1 MTEVRIPGP
10 VRARFVTRAEFWDDD
25 MACPIPGALYIA
37 EADDGGPGRWYYACP
52 CGCGATGGLRVAEF
66 TKPEGSPS
74 WVWNGSLA
82 LPTLHPSV
90 HYVGHWHGWLRNG
103 EWVQA

>member
-1 MTEVRIPGP
+1 M
-10 VRARFVTRAEFWDDD
+10 
-25 MACPIPGALYIA
+25 
-37 EADDGGPGRWYYACP
+37 
-52 CGCGATGGLRVAEF
+52 RVAEF
-66 TKPEGSPS
+66 TKPERSPS